1 MKGVAF
7 VALGLLACMASA
19 LADAPRRIVTLTPH
33 LTEFVYAAGAGDRIV
48 GTLDTSDYPPAARR
62 IPRIGD
68 VGHIDAERLLALKPD
83 LVIVWGDGSPAE
95 QRQLLKRLGLPVL
108 VLEQH
113 ALADVPA
120 TLETLGRVLGTESVA
135 TAAAAQLRA
144 QFKALEDRYARSR
157 HLRVFYQ
164 VWSAPLYTVGAGSV
178 ATEMLRVCGAQ
189 NIYADQ
195 APSAF
200 AVDEESVY
208 ARAPDVVAFTGTRAE
223 NADWLKRWAGRA
235 PLPAIAAGRVI
246 SLEPDLVNRMG
257 PRLAEGTRQL
267 CERLD
272 DVRRGLAPAP

>member
-1 MKGVAF
+1 MKGAALVAF
-7 VALGLLACMASA
+7 AGLVATASA
-19 LADAPRRIVTLTPH
+19 LADVPRRIVTLTPH
-33 LTEFVYAAGAGDRIV
+33 LTEFVYAAGAGERIV
-48 GTLDTSDYPPAARR
+48 GTLDTSDYPPEARR

-120 TLETLGRVLGTESVA
+120 TLEQLGRVLGTETVA
-135 TAAAAQLRA
+135 TPAAAALRA
-144 QFKALEDRYARSR
+144 QFRSLEDRYARLR
-157 HLRVFYQ
+157 RLRVFYQ
-164 VWSAPLYTVGAGSV
+164 VWSAPLYTVGRSSV
-178 ATEMLRVCGAQ
+178 ATEMLRVCGAE
-189 NIYADQ
+189 NIYDDQ
-195 APSAF
+195 AQSAF

-208 ARAPDVVAFTGTRAE
+208 ARSPDVVAFTGTRAE
-223 NADWLKRWAGRA
+223 NADWLKRWMGRA
-235 PLPAIAAGRVI
+235 PLPAIAAGRVV

-257 PRLAEGTRQL
+257 PRLAAGTRQL

-272 DVRRGLAPAP
+272 EVRHTLARSP